1 MLQVPPLKKKKKK
14 AVAWSANSESP
25 APKGSLYTG
34 KSSSSARGQVTC
46 LTAIEGLYP
55 IWEDAAVTTYFII
68 NTGASKDDG

>member
-1 MLQVPPLKKKKKK
+1 M
-14 AVAWSANSESP
+14 
-25 APKGSLYTG
+25 
-34 KSSSSARGQVTC
+34 TC